1 MRGMI
6 GLFVVQVWNDKK
18 GKKRFLNWTSVF
30 AYKIVAV
37 IDKRTVLVEKVW
49 SILHDTVSRG
59 DGNGGTIE
67 EIACHTNYEGWQL
80 DKLELFP
87 EPEKVRREQHEIG
100 EVFEFYKG
108 CPQIVKWRSSM
119 INCHVTATNCLL
131 VTQDYDEDTDT
142 GTVER
147 WEEGVWRTEKFV
159 NGVNVMATNT
169 VESN

>member
-6 GLFVVQVWNDKK
+6 GLFVVDVFRDKK
-18 GKKRFLNWTSVF
+18 GKQTSVY

-37 IDKRTVLVEKVW
+37 IDKRTVLAETVW
-49 SILHDTVSRG
+49 SILHDDFSAHKV
-59 DGNGGTIE
+59 DGSVVEQITCE
-67 EIACHTNYEGWQL
+67 TNFEGW
-80 DKLELFP
+80 KLEILELSL
-87 EPEKVRREQHEIG
+87 EPRKVCEYGTSWI
-100 EVFEFYKG
+100 EFYKG
-108 CPQIVKWRSSM
+108 CPQIVKWRNSM
-119 INCHVTATNCLL
+119 INCHVTAANCLL